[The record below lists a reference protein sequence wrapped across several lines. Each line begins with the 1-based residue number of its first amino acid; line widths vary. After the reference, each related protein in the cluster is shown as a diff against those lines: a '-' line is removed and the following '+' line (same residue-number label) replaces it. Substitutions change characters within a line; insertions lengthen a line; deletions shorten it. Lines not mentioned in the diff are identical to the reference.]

1 MGFVL
6 IIFGIAFLL
15 AGYHG
20 NAKALFTQLG
30 GEFTGTPSF
39 GKWAIAILVIGGI
52 GYIKPIKPVSDAFL
66 LLVIVVLFLSDK
78 GFFAQFSQQFG
89 LNSSGG
95 VLGANNPPLE
105 NFTLQPLSSY
115 QQFVNPSPGVFQ

>member
-39 GKWAIAILVIGGI
+39 GKWAIAILVIGGV
-52 GYIKPIKPVSDAFL
+52 GYIKPIKPISDAFL

-89 LNSSGG
+89 LTGNAEISGSTS
-95 VLGANNPPLE
+95 LPA
-105 NFTLQPLSSY
+105 LQPLSSY
-115 QQFVNPSPGVFQ
+115 QQFINPSPGVFQNE